1 VTETIFNQGIPMV
14 PFPDVAKCLGLAA
27 RDSTMKIKEGYAILA
42 FDYNVQ
48 SSNEKCIFDMKS
60 TLAQKE
66 GKMASKLGNIG
77 GLDFGAIG
85 EKMLKGAAKA
95 ALNNKLPPLNIPGLD
110 MI

>member
-1 VTETIFNQGIPMV
+1 MV
-14 PFPDVAKCLGLAA
+14 PFPDVARCLGLVA
-27 RDSTMKIKEGYAILA
+27 RDSTMKIKEGYAVLA

-48 SSNEKCIFDMKS
+48 SSTEKCIFDMKS

-66 GKMASKLGNIG
+66 GRMASKLGNIG
-77 GLDFGAIG
+77 GLDFGAVG
-85 EKMLKGAAKA
+85 EKMFKQAAKA